1 MNCLLAAAPTL
12 TLRTYTIC
20 TALSLFKVI
29 IHTTMGAS
37 IQSFKDHHIVDPK
50 NGEKHEHTLG
60 ELWTVIGIILCI
72 AILIYL
78 SIVARRAVDE
88 ELNDESVPTCDNE
101 ETIAF
106 LSPDETNDLESG
118 RVQPMVESPFRTGQH
133 ILPLPPPGSA
143 NGHR

>member
-1 MNCLLAAAPTL
+1 
-12 TLRTYTIC
+12 
-20 TALSLFKVI
+20 
-29 IHTTMGAS
+29 MGAS
-37 IQSFKDHHIVDPK
+37 IQSFKDHHVVDPK

-60 ELWTVIGIILCI
+60 ELWTVIGIVLCI

-78 SIVARRAVDE
+78 SIIARRAVDE
-88 ELNDESVPTCDNE
+88 ELNDESVSSCDNE

-118 RVQPMVESPFRTGQH
+118 RVQPMAESPFRTGQH
-133 ILPLPPPGSA
+133 SVSLQPPGSA